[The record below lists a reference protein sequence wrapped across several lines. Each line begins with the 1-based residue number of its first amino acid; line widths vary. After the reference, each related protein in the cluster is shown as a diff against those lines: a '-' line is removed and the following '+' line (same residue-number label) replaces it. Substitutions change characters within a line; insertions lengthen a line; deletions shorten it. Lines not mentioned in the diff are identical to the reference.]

1 VRWLQTVPELPEV
14 ETVRRG
20 LERQTQGMNIARV
33 EVRRARAVAFPPDPS
48 LFCLALSGCCIVRWR
63 RRGKYLLADLR
74 DQDGQS
80 AGCWGVHLRMT
91 GQFLW
96 IAASAQMPTQ
106 AADKQDPAA
115 QRATQPRERDMEQ
128 APSQERLVLNTVGA
142 AEAEA
147 QQYRQVQSTEP
158 GPHTRVRFW
167 SSGGDELRFID
178 TRSFAQMWWVP
189 ANRPIEQVI
198 TGLARLGPEPFDPAF
213 NAAHLQQRL
222 RGSSRAI
229 KSALLD
235 QSLVAGVGNIYA
247 DESLFAAG
255 INPHTPAGR
264 LNTQALERLRAA
276 LVEILQASIGAGGT
290 TFSDFRDLTGTNGN
304 YGGEASVYRRS
315 GQPCRR
321 CGAPILRD
329 RLGGRSTHWCSQCQ
343 R

>member
-1 VRWLQTVPELPEV
+1 MPELPEV

-20 LERQTQGMNIARV
+20 LERQTQGMAIARV

-48 LFCLALSGCCIVRWR
+48 LFCLALSGSTIAGWR
-63 RRGKYLLADLR
+63 RRGKYLLAELR
-74 DQDGQS
+74 DLDGQG

-96 IAASAQMPTQ
+96 IAAPAQ
-106 AADKQDPAA
+106 PAPVA
-115 QRATQPRERDMEQ
+115 TTELKPATQQRPPQRKLAQ
-128 APSQERLVLNTVGA
+128 APSQAPADSKTAGA
-142 AEAEA
+142 AQTETA
-147 QQYRQVQSTEP
+147 TEP
-158 GPHTRVRFW
+158 DGKTPEGTEPCPHTRVRFW
-167 SSGGDELRFID
+167 SKAGDELRFID

-189 ANRPIEQVI
+189 PNRPIEQVI
-198 TGLARLGPEPFDPAF
+198 TGLGRLGPEPFDPAF
-213 NAAHLQQRL
+213 SAAHLQQRL

-229 KSALLD
+229 KTALLD

-264 LNTQALERLRAA
+264 LGRPALERLRSA
-276 LVEILQASIGAGGT
+276 LVEILEASIGAGGT

-321 CGAPILRD
+321 CGAPIVRD
-329 RLGGRSTHWCSQCQ
+329 RLAGRSTHWCRHCQ
-343 R
+343 P